1 MAATRLT
8 NGPAGPA
15 RRRTPVARRAHR
27 SAGLLAV
34 VGGGTLALGML
45 AVPAGS
51 TSATSATSAVLA
63 APATLAALAASGHT
77 AAPATT
83 TCALGANGTSVKH
96 VIYIQFDN
104 VHYTR
109 DNPNVPSDLQ

>member
-8 NGPAGPA
+8 NGPTGRV
-15 RRRTPVARRAHR
+15 RRRTPVARRARR

-45 AVPAGS
+45 AVPGGTPTAP
-51 TSATSATSAVLA
+51 A
-63 APATLAALAASGHT
+63 APAAPAAMATLAALGRT

-109 DNPNVPSDLQ
+109 DNPN